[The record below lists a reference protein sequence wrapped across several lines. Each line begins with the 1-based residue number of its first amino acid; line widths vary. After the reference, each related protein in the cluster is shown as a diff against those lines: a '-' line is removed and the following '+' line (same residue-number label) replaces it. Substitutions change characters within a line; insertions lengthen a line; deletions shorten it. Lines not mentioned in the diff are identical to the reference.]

1 MQADKRETRP
11 IRTLRAHSAK
21 ACAVIFLLALLSG
34 IFVQSQSSPLASITS
49 ALGSRQFDKALELLR
64 PALQSSP
71 GNAQLWMLQG
81 LAYAGKGDAK
91 SALASYRAA
100 LKIAPDYL
108 PALKGAAQ
116 LEYEA
121 ALAGGAVAGVA
132 DANAIPLLEHVLRLR
147 PEDAT
152 SHAMLAVLAYKRADC
167 ATVVKHFA
175 ASGAIVESQP
185 GALQAYGVCLLRLKE
200 TDKAIAIFQQL
211 LALQPGDPRARRGL
225 AAVQLAAG
233 ETENALATLQPLL
246 DSHPD
251 VSTMQLAAAVY
262 EANKDT
268 PNAVKILRAAI
279 VADPRNTGLYVD
291 FAEIAMNHQ
300 SFQAGIEMIDAGLKL
315 RPESGELYL
324 ARGVLYVQLAEYDKA
339 ETDFDTAERLDPHQ
353 QESAAAQGM
362 VAEERNQ
369 GDPQRALATV
379 RAKLQKKPGDAFLW
393 YLQAAMLSQKA
404 PDPGST
410 EFQQGMASAK
420 KAVALDPSLAMAHN
434 VLAKFYLD
442 SGENDLAARE
452 CRLVLEHSPA
462 DQTALYHLVIAL
474 RKTHQTAEI
483 PDLLKRLAKAR
494 QDATRDEAER
504 NRYKLVVSGPAES
517 K

>member
-1 MQADKRETRP
+1 MQTEKIETRP
-11 IRTLRAHSAK
+11 VRTLIAHSAK
-21 ACAVIFLLALLSG
+21 IRVVMLLLAITSG
-34 IFVQSQSSPLASITS
+34 IFAQPQSSPVAAITS
-49 ALGSRQFDKALELLR
+49 ALGSREFDKALELLR
-64 PALQSSP
+64 PALESSP
-71 GNAQLWMLQG
+71 DNAQLLMLRG
-81 LAYAGKGDAK
+81 MAYAGKGDTK
-91 SALASYRAA
+91 SALASYQSA

-108 PALKGAAQ
+108 AALKGAAQ

-121 ALAGGAVAGVA
+121 AVAGA
-132 DANAIPLLEHVLRLR
+132 AHANATPLLEHILRLR

-167 ATVVKHFA
+167 PTAVKHFA
-175 ASGAIVESQP
+175 SSGPILDSQP

-200 TDKAIAIFQQL
+200 TDKAIGVFQQL
-211 LALQPGDPRARRGL
+211 VASQPDDPRARRRL
-225 AAVQLAAG
+225 AAVQLGAG
-233 ETENALATLQPLL
+233 QAENALATLKPLL
-246 DSHPD
+246 YSHPD
-251 VSTMQLAAAVY
+251 VGTMQLAAAVY

-268 PNAVKILRAAI
+268 PDAVKILRAAI
-279 VADPRNTGLYVD
+279 VEDPRNTGLYVD

-315 RPESGELYL
+315 RPDSGDLYV

-339 ETDFDTAERLDPHQ
+339 QADFENAERLDPHQ
-353 QESAAAQGM
+353 QQSAAAQGM

-379 RAKLQKKPGDAFLW
+379 RAQLQKKPGDAFLW

-404 PDPGST
+404 PDPGSA

-420 KAVALDPSLAMAHN
+420 KAVALDPSLAVAHN
-434 VLAKFYLD
+434 VLSKFYLD
-442 SGENDLAARE
+442 SGENALAAKE
-452 CRLVLEHSPA
+452 CRLVLEQSPA

-494 QDATRDEAER
+494 QGATRDEAER
-504 NRYKLVVSGPAES
+504 NRYKLVVSGPGES